1 MRCGWKN
8 ETTTTIN
15 GDLKMNSTGSLFTQ
29 ILSLFQR
36 SDFARHVK
44 ELKAE
49 RHARGFSCWEQ
60 FVAMLFCQLAQ
71 ARSLREISDGL
82 KSCEGRLKH
91 LGLESEPKRS
101 TLSYANAHRPWELY
115 QKLFYDLLGQCQA
128 LSPKKKFRFKN
139 RLLTLDSTT
148 VELCASM
155 FDWAHFR
162 QTKGAVK
169 LHLLLDH
176 EGYLPVFA
184 HVSDGKTGDV
194 KVAQSLDFPKGSI
207 VAMDRGY
214 TDYEL
219 FTRWTREGV
228 FFVTRLKSN
237 ADIQV
242 VKRHPVP
249 EGSNVLRDETVR
261 LQAFV
266 AGRPDLEDLRCV
278 TIWLE
283 DKQQELVLLTNNFT
297 LAAST
302 IAAIYKERWQIE
314 LFFKLLKQQLKIKT
328 FVETSANAVHIQIW
342 TALIA
347 VLVVR
352 YLQFRSAFPWAVS
365 NLVAL
370 LRWNLFSYRN
380 LWEWLNRPFDTP
392 PNPGAQLELKLDS
405 TRAAASATSF

>member
-1 MRCGWKN
+1 MV
-8 ETTTTIN
+8 
-15 GDLKMNSTGSLFTQ
+15 STASLFTQ

-36 SDFARHVK
+36 SDFARHVR

-49 RHARGFSCWEQ
+49 RHARGFSSWSQ

-82 KSCEGRLKH
+82 KCCEGKLRH

-101 TLSYANAHRPWELY
+101 TLSYANAHRSWELFE
-115 QKLFYDLLGQCQA
+115 KLFYDLLAQCQA
-128 LSPKKKFRFKN
+128 ISPRKKFRFKN

-148 VELCASM
+148 IELCASM
-155 FDWAHFR
+155 FDWAHWR

-176 EGYLPVFA
+176 EGCLPVFG
-184 HVSDGKTGDV
+184 HVTDGKSGDV
-194 KVAQSLDFPKGSI
+194 TVAQNLDFPRGSI

-214 TDYEL
+214 MDYRL
-219 FTRWTREGV
+219 FTRWTRQGV
-228 FFVTRLKSN
+228 YFVTRLKSN
-237 ADIQV
+237 ADIQIV
-242 VKRHPVP
+242 QRQEVAPR
-249 EGSNVLRDETVR
+249 SQVLTDQTVR

-266 AGRPDLEDLRCV
+266 AGRPDLEDLRLV
-278 TIWLE
+278 TVWLE
-283 DKQQELVLLTNNFT
+283 DKQEKLVLLTNNFR

-302 IAAIYKERWQIE
+302 IAAIYKQRWQIE

-328 FVETSANAVHIQIW
+328 FVGTSANAVRIQIW

-352 YLQFRSAFPWAVS
+352 YLQFRSNFRWAVS

-370 LRWNLFSYRN
+370 LRWNLFSYRD

-392 PNPGAQLELKLDS
+392 PQAAAQLDLQLDS
-405 TRAAASATSF
+405 TGPAA

>member
-1 MRCGWKN
+1 M
-8 ETTTTIN
+8 IQ
-15 GDLKMNSTGSLFTQ
+15 TGSLFSQ

-36 SDFARHVK
+36 SSFAKHVR
-44 ELKAE
+44 EFKAE
-49 RHARGFSCWEQ
+49 RHARGFSSWDQ

-91 LGLESEPKRS
+91 LGLAQEPKRS

-115 QKLFYDLLGQCQA
+115 ERLFHDLLAQCQA

-139 RLLTLDSTT
+139 KLLTLDSTT

-155 FDWAHFR
+155 FDWARFR

-176 EGYLPVFA
+176 DGYLPVFG
-184 HVSDGKTGDV
+184 HVTDGKTGDV
-194 KVAQSLDFPKGSI
+194 KVAQTLDFPKGSI
-207 VAMDRGY
+207 VALDRGY
-214 TDYEL
+214 VDYEL
-219 FTRWTREGV
+219 FTRWTRTGV
-228 FFVTRLKSN
+228 FFVTRLKAN
-237 ADIQV
+237 ADIARV
-242 VKRHPVP
+242 ESRPVP
-249 EGSNVLRDETVR
+249 QNGPIRRDEIIR
-261 LQAFV
+261 LQPFV
-266 AGRPDLEDLRCV
+266 AGRPDYDDLRRV
-278 TIWLE
+278 VVWLE
-283 DKQQELVLLTNNFT
+283 DKQEELVLLTNHFT

-328 FVETSANAVHIQIW
+328 FVGTSANAVRIQIW

-352 YLQFRSAFPWAVS
+352 YLQFRSNFRWAVS

-370 LRWNLFSYRN
+370 LRWNLFSYRD

-392 PNPGAQLELKLDS
+392 PEPLADWQLTLDS
-405 TRAAASATSF
+405 ILPPTNRPHFLS

>member
-1 MRCGWKN
+1 MIR
-8 ETTTTIN
+8 
-15 GDLKMNSTGSLFTQ
+15 TGSLFTQ

-36 SDFARHVK
+36 SDFARHTR

-49 RHARGFSCWEQ
+49 YHARGFSCWDQ

-91 LGLESEPKRS
+91 LGLENEPKRS
-101 TLSYANAHRPWELY
+101 TLSYANAHRPWELFER
-115 QKLFYDLLGQCQA
+115 LFYDLLEQCQA
-128 LSPKKKFRFKN
+128 LCPKKKFRFKN
-139 RLLTLDSTT
+139 RLLTMDSTT

-155 FDWAHFR
+155 FDWAHWR
-162 QTKGAVK
+162 RTKGAVK

-176 EGYLPVFA
+176 DGYLPVFG
-184 HVSDGKTGDV
+184 HVTEGKVGDV
-194 KVAQSLDFPKGSI
+194 KVAQTLDFPKGSI

-214 TDYEL
+214 TDYSL

-228 FFVTRLKSN
+228 YFVTRLKTN
-237 ADIQV
+237 ADIARV
-242 VKRHPVP
+242 ESRAVP
-249 EGSNVLRDETVR
+249 KGGNVLRDEIIR
-261 LQAFV
+261 LQPLV
-266 AGRPDLEDLRCV
+266 AGRPDLEDMRRV
-278 TIWLE
+278 VVWLE
-283 DKQQELVLLTNNFT
+283 DKQEELVLLTNNFK
-297 LAAST
+297 LAAAT

-314 LFFKLLKQQLKIKT
+314 LFFKLLKQQLRIKT
-328 FVETSANAVHIQIW
+328 FVGTSANAVRIQIW

-352 YLQFRSAFPWAVS
+352 LLQFRSNFAWALS

-392 PNPGAQLELKLDS
+392 PEMPDELQLKLDS
-405 TRAAASATSF
+405 ILAPT

>member
-1 MRCGWKN
+1 M
-8 ETTTTIN
+8 I
-15 GDLKMNSTGSLFTQ
+15 STGSLFTQ

-115 QKLFYDLLGQCQA
+115 QQLFYDLLEQCQA

-148 VELCASM
+148 IELCASM

-194 KVAQSLDFPKGSI
+194 KVAQSLEFPKGSI

-214 TDYEL
+214 TDYGL

-242 VKRHPVP
+242 VKRHPEP

-283 DKQQELVLLTNNFT
+283 DKREELVLLTNNFT

-302 IAAIYKERWQIE
+302 IAAIFKERWQIE

-328 FVETSANAVHIQIW
+328 FVGTSANAVRIQIW

-352 YLQFRSAFPWAVS
+352 YLQFRSAFHWAVS

-370 LRWNLFSYRN
+370 LRWNLFSYRD

-392 PNPGAQLELKLDS
+392 PSPGAQLELKLDS
-405 TRAAASATSF
+405 TRAATGAT

>member
-1 MRCGWKN
+1 MIR
-8 ETTTTIN
+8 
-15 GDLKMNSTGSLFTQ
+15 TGSLFSQ

-36 SDFARHVK
+36 TDFARHVR

-49 RHARGFSCWEQ
+49 HRSKGFGSWDQ

-91 LGLESEPKRS
+91 LGLEREPKRS
-101 TLSYANAHRPWELY
+101 TLSYANAHRPWELFER
-115 QKLFYDLLGQCQA
+115 LFYDLLAQCQA

-139 RLLTLDSTT
+139 RLMSLDSTT

-155 FDWAHFR
+155 FDWARFR

-176 EGYLPVFA
+176 EGYLPVFG
-184 HVSDGKTGDV
+184 HLTDGKVGDV
-194 KVAQSLDFPKGSI
+194 KVAQTLDFPKGSI

-214 TDYEL
+214 TDYHL

-228 FFVTRLKSN
+228 YFVTRLKTN
-237 ADIQV
+237 ADIARV
-242 VKRHPVP
+242 ESRPVP
-249 EGSNVLRDETVR
+249 AGGQVLRDEIIR
-261 LQAFV
+261 LQPFV

-283 DKQQELVLLTNNFT
+283 DKQEELVLLTNNFE
-297 LAAST
+297 LAAAT

-328 FVETSANAVHIQIW
+328 FVGTSANAVRIQIW

-352 YLQFRSAFPWAVS
+352 YLQFRSRFGWAIS

-380 LWEWLNRPFDTP
+380 LWEWINRPFDTP
-392 PNPGAQLELKLDS
+392 PEPADPLQLELDS
-405 TRAAASATSF
+405 ILTTI

>member
-1 MRCGWKN
+1 
-8 ETTTTIN
+8 
-15 GDLKMNSTGSLFTQ
+15 MNTAGSLFSQ
-29 ILSLFQR
+29 ILALFQR
-36 SDFARHVK
+36 SDFARHVR

-49 RHARGFSCWEQ
+49 HRAKGFSSWDQ

-71 ARSLREISDGL
+71 ARSLREISEGL
-82 KSCEGRLKH
+82 KSCEGKLKH
-91 LGLESEPKRS
+91 LGLAQEPKRS

-115 QKLFYDLLGQCQA
+115 ERLFYDLLAQCQA

-139 RLLTLDSTT
+139 KLLALDSTT

-155 FDWAHFR
+155 FDWARFR

-176 EGYLPVFA
+176 DGYLPVFG
-184 HVSDGKTGDV
+184 HVTDGKVGDV
-194 KVAQSLDFPKGSI
+194 KVAQTLDFPKGSI
-207 VAMDRGY
+207 VALDRGY
-214 TDYEL
+214 VDYDL
-219 FTRWTREGV
+219 FTRWTRQGV
-228 FFVTRLKSN
+228 FFVTRLKAN
-237 ADIQV
+237 ADIARV
-242 VKRHPVP
+242 ESRPVP
-249 EGSNVLRDETVR
+249 KGGNIRSDEIIR
-261 LQAFV
+261 LQPFV
-266 AGRPDLEDLRCV
+266 AGRPDYADLRRIV
-278 TIWLE
+278 VWLE
-283 DKQQELVLLTNNFT
+283 DKQEELVLLTNNFT

-328 FVETSANAVHIQIW
+328 FVGTSANAVRLQIW

-352 YLQFRSAFPWAVS
+352 YLQFRSNFRWAVS

-392 PNPGAQLELKLDS
+392 PEPSVDLQLTLDS
-405 TRAAASATSF
+405 IRPQTGQPDFAK

>member
-1 MRCGWKN
+1 MIR
-8 ETTTTIN
+8 
-15 GDLKMNSTGSLFTQ
+15 TGSLFSQ
-29 ILSLFQR
+29 ILCLFQR
-36 SDFARHVK
+36 STFAHHVR

-49 RHARGFSCWEQ
+49 YHARGFSSWDQ

-82 KSCEGRLKH
+82 KSCEGKLKH
-91 LGLESEPKRS
+91 LGLEQEPKRS
-101 TLSYANAHRPWELY
+101 TLSYANAHRPWQLF
-115 QKLFYDLLGQCQA
+115 QRLFYDLLAQCQA
-128 LSPKKKFRFKN
+128 ISPQKKFRFKN

-155 FDWAHFR
+155 FDWAHWR

-176 EGYLPVFA
+176 EGYLPVFG
-184 HVSDGKTGDV
+184 HVTDGKTGDV
-194 KVAQSLDFPKGSI
+194 KVAQRLDFPRGSI
-207 VAMDRGY
+207 VALDRGY
-214 TDYEL
+214 TDYHL

-228 FFVTRLKSN
+228 FFVCRLKAN
-237 ADIQV
+237 ADV
-242 VKRHPVP
+242 VTVQSRPVP
-249 EGSNVLRDETVR
+249 RKGQVLRDEIIR
-261 LQAFV
+261 LKPFE

-283 DKQQELVLLTNNFT
+283 DKQEELELLTNHFG

-302 IAAIYKERWQIE
+302 IAAIYRERWQIE

-328 FVETSANAVHIQIW
+328 FVGTSANAVRIQIW

-347 VLVVR
+347 VLVLR
-352 YLQFRSAFPWAVS
+352 YLQFRSQFRWALS

-370 LRWNLFSYRN
+370 LRWSLFTYRN
-380 LWEWLNRPFDTP
+380 LWEWLDRPFDTP
-392 PNPGAQLELKLDS
+392 PLGPDQLELKLDS
-405 TRAAASATSF
+405 IGTSQ

>member
-1 MRCGWKN
+1 M
-8 ETTTTIN
+8 IH
-15 GDLKMNSTGSLFTQ
+15 TGSLFSQ

-36 SDFARHVK
+36 SNFARHVH
-44 ELKAE
+44 ELRAE
-49 RHARGFSCWEQ
+49 YHARGFSSWDQ

-82 KSCEGRLKH
+82 KCCEGKLKH
-91 LGLESEPKRS
+91 LGLAQEPKRS
-101 TLSYANAHRPWELY
+101 TLSYANAHRPWELFER
-115 QKLFYDLLGQCQA
+115 LFYDLLAQCQQI
-128 LSPKKKFRFKN
+128 SPQKKFRFKN
-139 RLLTLDSTT
+139 RLLTMDSTT

-155 FDWAHFR
+155 FDWAHWR
-162 QTKGAVK
+162 RTKGAVK

-176 EGYLPVFA
+176 DGYLPVFG
-184 HVSDGKTGDV
+184 HVTDGKTGDV

-207 VAMDRGY
+207 VALDRGY
-214 TDYEL
+214 IDYRL
-219 FTRWTREGV
+219 FTRWTRQGV
-228 FFVTRLKSN
+228 YFVTRLKRN

-242 VKRHPVP
+242 VQRHAVP
-249 EGSNVLRDETVR
+249 AGSNVLKDETVR

-266 AGRPDLEDLRCV
+266 AGRPDWEDLRCV
-278 TIWLE
+278 TVWLE
-283 DKQQELVLLTNNFT
+283 DKQEELVLLTNNFK

-328 FVETSANAVHIQIW
+328 FVGTSANAVRIQIW

-347 VLVVR
+347 VLILR
-352 YLQFRSAFPWAVS
+352 YLQFRSSFGWAVS

-392 PNPGAQLELKLDS
+392 PEPAAQLELVLDS
-405 TRAAASATSF
+405 SCAGG

>member
-1 MRCGWKN
+1 MSN
-8 ETTTTIN
+8 
-15 GDLKMNSTGSLFTQ
+15 TGSLFTQ

-36 SDFARHVK
+36 SDFARHAR

-49 RHARGFSCWEQ
+49 RHARGFSCWSQ

-82 KSCEGRLKH
+82 KSCEGKLKH
-91 LGLESEPKRS
+91 LGLEVEPKRS
-101 TLSYANAHRPWELY
+101 TLSYANAHRPWQLY
-115 QKLFYDLLGQCQA
+115 EQLFYDLLAQCQA

-139 RLLTLDSTT
+139 RLLSLDSTT

-155 FDWAHFR
+155 FDWAHWR

-176 EGYLPVFA
+176 DGCLPVFG
-184 HVSDGKTGDV
+184 HVTDGKVSDV

-207 VAMDRGY
+207 VALDRGY
-214 TDYEL
+214 IDYRL
-219 FTRWTREGV
+219 FTRWTRQGV
-228 FFVTRLKSN
+228 YFVSRLKKN
-237 ADIQV
+237 ADILIV
-242 VKRHPVP
+242 EDYPVP
-249 EGSNVLRDETVR
+249 KGSNVLKDQKVR

-266 AGRPDLEDLRCV
+266 AGRPDLEDLRMV
-278 TIWLE
+278 TVWLE
-283 DKQQELVLLTNNFT
+283 DKQEELVLLTNNFK

-302 IAAIYKERWQIE
+302 IAAIYKQRWQIE

-328 FVETSANAVHIQIW
+328 FVGTSANAVRIQIW

-347 VLVVR
+347 VLIVR
-352 YLQFRSAFPWAVS
+352 YLQFRSAFKWAVS

-380 LWEWLNRPFDTP
+380 LWEWINRPFDTP
-392 PNPGAQLELKLDS
+392 PEPALQLQLNLDS
-405 TRAAASATSF
+405 IGAAG